1 MECIGWDVSPYRLR
15 HIAPYIAENSGGAHE
30 MMRRDRDLH
39 VRILKHNLQ
48 RGSEKQFKIK
58 DRPSYD
64 TRRTPF
70 DFQSVLMYGPTDF
83 GQKISQGK
91 FKKTIEPL
99 RPEDEIR

>member
-1 MECIGWDVSPYRLR
+1 
-15 HIAPYIAENSGGAHE
+15 

-39 VRILKHNLQ
+39 VKILKANLQ
-48 RGSEKQFKIK
+48 PGGEKQFKIK

-64 TRRTPF
+64 TRNTPF

-83 GQKISQGK
+83 GQKISGGR